1 MNSYIIEFIDYL
13 SYIGFLSNQSKENY
27 IKIYNKNLDNINN
40 NINKNNLDDFKIE
53 QNICDIIINSLFEFF
68 NNLNNDTLKEIC
80 KSLFNK
86 FNENKLKLKINYLKK
101 IFRTHKNKEKK
112 IYFEKWKNGIDLNKK
127 NNFFNFQNNNSHT
140 PSSIQKKFNDD
151 KILTKSNTYYNIY
164 NLNYNQKKKK
174 KLKNFIQRQENYS
187 KKKIHNQEKQFQRSE
202 EELDLLCSFS
212 PKLNKN
218 INVKSKIK
226 NRSVKY
232 KTPKP
237 NLPIFYISSRNMNK
251 NNNNN
256 INNNNN
262 NKIYSNE
269 NKNELNNI
277 YILSDNIKKYENNDE
292 FSFVNEYLTNKKNN
306 NKIINYNIPSTT
318 TNTNRLYKPN
328 YNYDQL
334 LNEYNSD

>member
-27 IKIYNKNLDNINN
+27 IKIYNTNLDNINKN
-40 NINKNNLDDFKIE
+40 TNKNNLDDFKIE
-53 QNICDIIINSLFEFF
+53 QNICEIIINSLFEFF
-68 NNLNNDTLKEIC
+68 NNLNNDNLKEIC

-101 IFRTHKNKEKK
+101 IFKTHKNKEKK

-127 NNFFNFQNNNSHT
+127 NNFFNFQNNNSYT

-151 KILTKSNTYYNIY
+151 KILTKSNTYFNIY
-164 NLNYNQKKKK
+164 NVNYNQKKKK

-187 KKKIHNQEKQFQRSE
+187 KKKLYNQEKQFQRSE

-232 KTPKP
+232 KSPKP

-256 INNNNN
+256 INNNNI
-262 NKIYSNE
+262 KINSNE
-269 NKNELNNI
+269 NQNEINNI
-277 YILSDNIKKYENNDE
+277 YILSDNMKKYENNDE
-292 FSFVNEYLTNKKNN
+292 FNFVNEYLTNKKNN

>member
-27 IKIYNKNLDNINN
+27 IKIYNTNLDNINKN
-40 NINKNNLDDFKIE
+40 TNKNNLDDFKIE
-53 QNICDIIINSLFEFF
+53 QNICEIIINSLFEFF
-68 NNLNNDTLKEIC
+68 NNLNNDNLKEIC

-101 IFRTHKNKEKK
+101 IFKTHKNKEKK

-127 NNFFNFQNNNSHT
+127 NNFFNFQNNNSYT

-151 KILTKSNTYYNIY
+151 KILTKSNTYFNIY
-164 NLNYNQKKKK
+164 NVNYNQKKKK

-187 KKKIHNQEKQFQRSE
+187 KKKLYNQEKQFQRSE

-218 INVKSKIK
+218 LNVKSKIK
-226 NRSVKY
+226 NKSVKY
-232 KTPKP
+232 KSPKQ
-237 NLPIFYISSRNMNK
+237 NLPIFYISRNMK
-251 NNNNN
+251 KKTNNNNS
-256 INNNNN
+256 
-262 NKIYSNE
+262 NKFKTKE
-269 NKNELNNI
+269 NKNEINNI
-277 YILSDNIKKYENNDE
+277 FILSDNNNKNLENNDE

-328 YNYDQL
+328 YNYEQL